1 MGHEAGVTW
10 GNGAGRPGGLGGLP
24 GRRAPYSPSVNEGK
38 TTVRARVRLTEQRA
52 RLEKHGPGDT
62 DRDVHRCRVAAQRI
76 WTIGHAAQPV
86 LGEKLRPLDEELRW
100 LAALL
105 TPVRDLDTLVAHL
118 RPQVETLGADA
129 DGATLVLAALE
140 RQRSFRRNELR
151 AAVASP
157 RFAALLELL
166 DGTIDSLGTPDT
178 SFATFAERQLR
189 KLRRTAARL
198 DDASSDAALY
208 VLQLRA
214 QRARYSAELF
224 GGAKAA
230 RYVKALTR
238 VQELARKH
246 EDAVAAEGWLRSLS
260 RPKTALAVGRLIER
274 EEFRKRAQR
283 AALPAALATA
293 LRLGRGVF

>member
-1 MGHEAGVTW
+1 V
-10 GNGAGRPGGLGGLP
+10 
-24 GRRAPYSPSVNEGK
+24 S
-38 TTVRARVRLTEQRA
+38 
-52 RLEKHGPGDT
+52 
-62 DRDVHRCRVAAQRI
+62 AQRI
-76 WTIGHAAQPV
+76 WTIAHAAQRVRGEP
-86 LGEKLRPLDEELRW
+86 LGPLDDELRW

-118 RPQVETLGADA
+118 RPQVETLGEDA
-129 DGATLVLAALE
+129 DGATLVIATLE

-157 RFAALLELL
+157 RFA
-166 DGTIDSLGTPDT
+166 
-178 SFATFAERQLR
+178 ERQLR
-189 KLRRTAARL
+189 KLRRTAGRL

-214 QRARYSAELF
+214 QRARYSAELL

-230 RYVKALTR
+230 RYVKALAR